1 MSVLHVV
8 KKPSPGER
16 ERSPALDL
24 LKIVACVLVV
34 VIHTTASGVT
44 GYLPGSWLQRLAI
57 GINSVSQFA
66 VPAFIFASGFG
77 LAARYRGKERVDGLL
92 GFWGRRIETVL
103 LPYLIWSLI
112 YLILQ
117 QRFMGICYGAAGM
130 VKLILNGG
138 AFYHLYFM
146 VILIQLY
153 LVFPLLLALR
163 RRFGGGLWRPGGD
176 RGSKGPKGSL
186 GSHGS
191 FGSRGLWGE
200 RGLGDEARPEGA
212 RGVVFSLD
220 IAIVAV
226 LYLLYAF
233 WLRRYVPFSD
243 RFFMTYLPFFYAGMV
258 TFERPPRATL
268 LTVFGIAGAVAFA
281 DYLVGRLA
289 LYRSITPMTMLSMPL
304 AWEIYSLSIVML
316 LLAWFKAININ
327 EKLGGWVS
335 RLSGVTF
342 DVYLAHPL
350 ILFFVSRWSQAINLQ
365 SLTLEIVLGFVLGLA
380 LPALVRLGYNG
391 IEERF
396 RKRKEEGKG

>member
-8 KKPSPGER
+8 KQPSPGER
-16 ERSPALDL
+16 ERSPALNL

-66 VPAFIFASGFG
+66 VPAFIFASVFG
-77 LAARYRGKERVDGLL
+77 LAARYRGKARVEGLL

-176 RGSKGPKGSL
+176 RGSEGPKGSRGSL
-186 GSHGS
+186 GSL
-191 FGSRGLWGE
+191 GSRGFWEG
-200 RGLGDEARPEGA
+200 RGPRDEARPEGA
-212 RGVVFSLD
+212 RGFVFSFD

-226 LYLLYAF
+226 LYFLYAF

-268 LTVFGIAGAVAFA
+268 LTAFGIAGAVAFA

-304 AWEIYSLSIVML
+304 AWEVYSLSIVML
-316 LLAWFKAININ
+316 LLAWFKAVNIN

-350 ILFFVSRWSQAINLQ
+350 ILFFVSRWSQAANLQ
-365 SLTLEIVLGFVLGLA
+365 SLTLEIVLGFILGLT
-380 LPALVRLGYNG
+380 LPALVRLGYNRV
-391 IEERF
+391 EARF
-396 RKRKEEGKG
+396 GKRKADKG

>member
-1 MSVLHVV
+1 MSALHVV
-8 KKPSPGER
+8 KKPVPGER

-57 GINSVSQFA
+57 GVNSFSQFA

-77 LAARYRGKERVDGLL
+77 LAARYRSKDRVEGLL

-112 YLILQ
+112 YLLLQ

-130 VKLILNGG
+130 VKMLLNGE

-146 VILIQLY
+146 VVLIQLY

-163 RRFGGGLWRPGGD
+163 RRFGGGLW
-176 RGSKGPKGSL
+176 GSKGSEGPEHLGGSMGSL
-186 GSHGS
+186 GSG
-191 FGSRGLWGE
+191 GLRGL
-200 RGLGDEARPEGA
+200 RRPEGTRA
-212 RGVVFSLD
+212 AAFSAD
-220 IAIVAV
+220 VAIVAV

-233 WLRRYVPFSD
+233 WLRRYVPSPD

-268 LTVFGIAGAVAFA
+268 LTAFGIAGAVTFA

-289 LYRSITPMTMLSMPL
+289 LYKSITPMTMLSMPL

-316 LLAWFKAININ
+316 LLAWFKLVNIN

-350 ILFFVSRWSQAINLQ
+350 ILFFVSRWSRAANLQ
-365 SLTLEIVLGFVLGLA
+365 SLTLEIILGFVLGLTV
-380 LPALVRLGYNG
+380 PALVRLGYNEV
-391 IEERF
+391 EERF
-396 RKRKEEGKG
+396 RKRKEEKG

>member
-1 MSVLHVV
+1 MSGLHVV
-8 KKPSPGER
+8 KKPAPGER

-57 GINSVSQFA
+57 GVNSFSQFA

-77 LAARYRGKERVDGLL
+77 LAARYRGKEQVEGLL

-117 QRFMGICYGAAGM
+117 QRFLGICYGAAGM

-163 RRFGGGLWRPGGD
+163 RRFGGGLWD
-176 RGSKGPKGSL
+176 K
-186 GSHGS
+186 
-191 FGSRGLWGE
+191 
-200 RGLGDEARPEGA
+200 ARPEGD
-212 RGVVFSLD
+212 RGFAFSFD

-233 WLRRYVPFSD
+233 WLRRYVPSSD

-258 TFERPPRATL
+258 AFERPPRATL
-268 LTVFGIAGAVAFA
+268 LTAFGIAGAVAFA

-289 LYRSITPMTMLSMPL
+289 VFKSITPMTMLSMPL
-304 AWEIYSLSIVML
+304 AWEVYSLSIVML
-316 LLAWFKAININ
+316 LLAWFKAVNIN

-350 ILFFVSRWSQAINLQ
+350 ILFFISRWSRAANLQ
-365 SLTLEIVLGFVLGLA
+365 SLTLEIVLGFVLGLTV
-380 LPALVRLGYNG
+380 PALVRLGYNEV
-391 IEERF
+391 EERF
-396 RKRKEEGKG
+396 KKRKKEEDKG